1 MSDVKTVYQIPG
13 PRGATGISGTNGT
26 NGINAY
32 ATTTG
37 AFTMPAELASVTVA
51 VDESA
56 WAAVGQN
63 VYVNGAGYFEV
74 EATGTLQMTLKN
86 LEDTANSMY
95 VVNVAP
101 GTVIATGKRVSPA
114 GLQGPAGA

>member
-13 PRGATGISGTNGT
+13 PRGATGISGEDGT
-26 NGINAY
+26 DGINAY
-32 ATTTG
+32 TTTAG
-37 AFTMPAELASVTVA
+37 ALTMPAELASVTVA
-51 VDESA
+51 VYESA

-86 LEDTANSMY
+86 LKDTANSMY
-95 VVNVAP
+95 LVNVAP
-101 GTVIATGKRVSPA
+101 GTVVGAGKRVSPA